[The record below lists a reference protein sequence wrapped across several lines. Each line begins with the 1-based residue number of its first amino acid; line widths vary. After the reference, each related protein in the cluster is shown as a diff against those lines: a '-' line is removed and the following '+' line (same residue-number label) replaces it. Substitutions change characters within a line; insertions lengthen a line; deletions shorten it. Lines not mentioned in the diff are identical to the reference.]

1 MSPATATPTDYS
13 TATATTTATTATT
26 PTATPSLFRR
36 VYKRC
41 KVLLS
46 IFSPCGSSAL
56 SEELTAK
63 RVWNSASNPPISS
76 VISKVT
82 ASIHNAS
89 TDKKMRQMMD
99 SKRIYTRPTVCML
112 ARLSDCTLQ
121 IKYCGGNAELPV
133 LSLDYHSIMS
143 FEMSKCGEWRSN
155 TLRPYNFKIVM
166 TIPDNKCAK
175 GDKVLTIWMNE
186 LNESVAFAKY
196 VYDTLLDTQ
205 KADVNSFV
213 TFE

>member
-1 MSPATATPTDYS
+1 MPLPIKDEADDGFQDLSPIDKFFLSVQFTNVALESKEAIKVDSGVEIVSPEETFDFIQPGLCVDWFKRTDI
-13 TATATTTATTATT
+13 T
-26 PTATPSLFRR
+26 
-36 VYKRC
+36 
-41 KVLLS
+41 
-46 IFSPCGSSAL
+46 
-56 SEELTAK
+56 LTG
-63 RVWNSASNPPISS
+63 
-76 VISKVT
+76 
-82 ASIHNAS
+82 
-89 TDKKMRQMMD
+89 
-99 SKRIYTRPTVCML
+99 IYTRPTVCML

-205 KADVNSFV
+205 KAECKFICH
-213 TFE
+213 F